1 MVFNIYVCE
10 TSVCQVLF
18 FSFWRPCMFHNGAM
32 ERKFKEVKVS
42 LRVIYN
48 VANQSKVSVL
58 FEIQQ
63 SIS

>member
-1 MVFNIYVCE
+1 
-10 TSVCQVLF
+10 
-18 FSFWRPCMFHNGAM
+18 MFHNGAM

-63 SIS
+63 SIY